1 MDVKSTRLRY
11 VSSKE
16 LEPITQWIAGQPFK
30 VELKSLV
37 LKGTKFYQTFVI
49 PDNVPDEFPSVDLD
63 EL

>member
-16 LEPITQWIAGQPFK
+16 LEPITMWVTQQPFK

-37 LKGTKFYQTFVI
+37 VKSNKFYQTFVI
-49 PDNVPDEFPSVDLD
+49 PDNVPDDFPNVDLD